1 MKLLETYLPR
11 MVFDQ
16 YVLLP
21 VGQKVIENKN
31 IIKKNETGYIIA
43 QKLISETDYDS
54 LLASLV
60 EEFEA
65 TDDEIPAVK
74 DTLDAFLAGRYA
86 EIATAKKETRIALM
100 HACQDTTN
108 GKVKVISVII
118 ICTRLFNSLK

>member
-11 MVFDQ
+11 KVFDQ

-21 VGQKVIENKN
+21 VGQENKN
-31 IIKKNETGYIIA
+31 IIRINETGYIIA
-43 QKLISETDYDS
+43 QKLISETDYDA

-74 DTLDAFLAGRYA
+74 DTLDAFL
-86 EIATAKKETRIALM
+86 LM
-100 HACQDTTN
+100 LKDKNVT
-108 GKVKVISVII
+108 IS
-118 ICTRLFNSLK
+118 

>member
-31 IIKKNETGYIIA
+31 IIRINETGYIIA
-43 QKLISETDYDS
+43 QKLLSETDYDA

-60 EEFEA
+60 EEFES

-74 DTLDAFLAGRYA
+74 DTLDAFL
-86 EIATAKKETRIALM
+86 LM
-100 HACQDTTN
+100 LKDKNVT
-108 GKVKVISVII
+108 IS
-118 ICTRLFNSLK
+118 

>member
-11 MVFDQ
+11 KVFDQ

-31 IIKKNETGYIIA
+31 IIKINETGYIIA

-65 TDDEIPAVK
+65 TDDEIPAVE
-74 DTLDAFLAGRYA
+74 DTLDAFL
-86 EIATAKKETRIALM
+86 LM
-100 HACQDTTN
+100 LKDKNVT
-108 GKVKVISVII
+108 IS
-118 ICTRLFNSLK
+118 

>member
-11 MVFDQ
+11 KVFDQ

-21 VGQKVIENKN
+21 VGQEVIENKN
-31 IIKKNETGYIIA
+31 IIRLNETGYIIA
-43 QKLISETDYDS
+43 QKLISETDYDA

-74 DTLDAFLAGRYA
+74 DTLDAFL
-86 EIATAKKETRIALM
+86 LM
-100 HACQDTTN
+100 LKDKNVT
-108 GKVKVISVII
+108 IS
-118 ICTRLFNSLK
+118 